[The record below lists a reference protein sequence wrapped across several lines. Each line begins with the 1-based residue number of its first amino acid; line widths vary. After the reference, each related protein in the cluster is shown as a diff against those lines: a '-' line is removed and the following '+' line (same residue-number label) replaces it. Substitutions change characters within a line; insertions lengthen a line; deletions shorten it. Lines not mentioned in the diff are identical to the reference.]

1 MDENLAQRHGL
12 DIGDEVSLFGRSF
25 KVAGFTLETMS
36 IGSQYVFLP
45 RETVGQILPGGEF
58 SFTHILLW
66 KSQAVPDEV
75 LIRRIETAFRLNCLT
90 RAKFAGNT
98 RGFLGMFM
106 LPLLTAGML
115 MGFLVGCITIGIT
128 LYTSVLERF
137 KEYGTM
143 KALGATGPY
152 LYGLL
157 LRQALISLGV
167 GAALGFVLAVV
178 ADRFINQWVPG
189 MTARLDGT
197 IALETM
203 AAGLVMVALS
213 TALPMWRLIK
223 IDPMEAFRA

>member
-1 MDENLAQRHGL
+1 
-12 DIGDEVSLFGRSF
+12 
-25 KVAGFTLETMS
+25 
-36 IGSQYVFLP
+36 
-45 RETVGQILPGGEF
+45 VGEILPGGGL

-66 KSQAVPDEV
+66 KTKAVSDEA
-75 LIRRIETAFRLNCLT
+75 LIRRVETDFRLNCLT
-90 RAKFAGNT
+90 RARFGDNT

-157 LRQALISLGV
+157 LKQALISLGV
-167 GAALGFVLAVV
+167 GAALGFVLAM
-178 ADRFINQWVPG
+178 AANRFINEWVPG
-189 MTARLDGT
+189 MTAGLDGA

-203 AAGLVMVALS
+203 AAGLAMVGLS